1 MPFFRFSVTFE
12 PHRFLRSVHYHG
24 QFCNNITEIF
34 MFNKNHAFINYPLS
48 YHMYMFIKYVCF
60 YLMILF
66 QYLHWACKDFFSKV
80 GFWVVQGVW
89 LLTYILN
96 APLAFICDT
105 IYKPNWEEFFN
116 NTFVSGL
123 AKMTNDFRVSVFC
136 LIRYCY
142 FHHLKSF

>member
-1 MPFFRFSVTFE
+1 MQFFRFSVTIE

-24 QFCNNITEIF
+24 LFCNNITEF
-34 MFNKNHAFINYPLS
+34 YMFNKNRTFINYPLS
-48 YHMYMFIKYVCF
+48 YHMYMFIRYVCF

-89 LLTYILN
+89 LLTYIIN

-105 IYKPNWEEFFN
+105 FDLVRIFPQYCKWSNVLVVVVVVVGMFF
-116 NTFVSGL
+116 GE
-123 AKMTNDFRVSVFC
+123 
-136 LIRYCY
+136 
-142 FHHLKSF
+142 